1 MNENLVFDDQ
11 SNPPQPGST
20 PGSLKFTF
28 APPGT
33 ATPAEP
39 TPTTPAGKSGTSAA
53 TVEAIVPGK
62 RSQNPLANFSSYT
75 YQISWY
81 MITPDAY
88 ESFILSGRKSITNV
102 AEITPAEAQNAR
114 DSVTSNNA
122 PTRTGGQANGDTG
135 GSGSPPPPSSASS
148 STKRGGTYL
157 IAQSGG
163 INNST
168 TTRAPGFDLDFYI
181 DDLKIKQIIGSKDVG
196 APTNYTDVTFNITEP
211 YGFSLL
217 TKLREAQKA
226 LSAVTG
232 TPNFNSVSDPLRQL
246 YIVGIKF
253 LGYDKNGELI
263 DPSSL
268 TSADGSPIGNS
279 SGIYERF
286 FDIIVKDLKFKI
298 TGKAVTY
305 SVVGQNAAASVA
317 MGTKFGRVTSDVNVT
332 ADTVYNA
339 LLGGSGAEAG
349 GGRGGNM
356 VGLLSKLNYDQE
368 LLVGKGVNIPRKYD
382 VTFVGPTSDFIKNA
396 LLVSNN
402 DLDKRKVPTTSAT
415 NSSQS
420 NEKASQNN
428 PIQSNK
434 RTIKIVTGTTIIQAV
449 NDIVKQSQ
457 YMEQALSAIGQAAVL
472 TPDPDKKE
480 IQDGGNDGG
489 TGDTSSEA
497 SKKPSPINWFNINA
511 EVINLGWD
519 TNQSDYIYKIN
530 YIIQTYETPVV
541 VAASAKVI
549 PYYYGPQKRYE
560 YWYTGK
566 NSEIIG
572 YEQQMDYAYHNVT
585 LQGYGVDSA
594 IPSAAQGGST
604 DVPVTVGLPQDQ
616 PRQGRINGSM
626 ESQNAYMTSLF
637 SPADFAK
644 AKIKILGDPDFLMQ
658 SSPSSINSLYNQFYG
673 TDGFTINPN
682 GGQVFIEINFK
693 EPQDYHNDTGTMSI
707 SNSIYFWKFPADVQ
721 KAIDKRGGGISY
733 MVRIVTSTFN
743 KGKFEQELECSL
755 NTFGSTS
762 PAAGSAADQGRPST
776 NQTDAETARLN
787 RSGIGAATTPS
798 GTSTTNSTGFVPSK
812 AAILGSASALSAPNA
827 TTTVSTR
834 GGPML
839 KQNTT
844 VTNNKGVQEDDAGY
858 DSTAGIY

>member
-1 MNENLVFDDQ
+1 MQDNKLHGVC
-11 SNPPQPGST
+11 SR
-20 PGSLKFTF
+20 
-28 APPGT
+28 GT
-33 ATPAEP
+33 T
-39 TPTTPAGKSGTSAA
+39 
-53 TVEAIVPGK
+53 
-62 RSQNPLANFSSYT
+62 LLF
-75 YQISWY
+75 
-81 MITPDAY
+81 
-88 ESFILSGRKSITNV
+88 
-102 AEITPAEAQNAR
+102 
-114 DSVTSNNA
+114 
-122 PTRTGGQANGDTG
+122 
-135 GSGSPPPPSSASS
+135 
-148 STKRGGTYL
+148 
-157 IAQSGG
+157 
-163 INNST
+163 INNC
-168 TTRAPGFDLDFYI
+168 
-181 DDLKIKQIIGSKDVG
+181 KIINSG
-196 APTNYTDVTFNITEP
+196 
-211 YGFSLL
+211 
-217 TKLREAQKA
+217 LR
-226 LSAVTG
+226 
-232 TPNFNSVSDPLRQL
+232 
-246 YIVGIKF
+246 
-253 LGYDKNGELI
+253 
-263 DPSSL
+263 
-268 TSADGSPIGNS
+268 
-279 SGIYERF
+279 
-286 FDIIVKDLKFKI
+286 
-298 TGKAVTY
+298 
-305 SVVGQNAAASVA
+305 
-317 MGTKFGRVTSDVNVT
+317 
-332 ADTVYNA
+332 
-339 LLGGSGAEAG
+339 
-349 GGRGGNM
+349 
-356 VGLLSKLNYDQE
+356 
-368 LLVGKGVNIPRKYD
+368 GV
-382 VTFVGPTSDFIKNA
+382 
-396 LLVSNN
+396 
-402 DLDKRKVPTTSAT
+402 
-415 NSSQS
+415 
-420 NEKASQNN
+420 
-428 PIQSNK
+428 
-434 RTIKIVTGTTIIQAV
+434 
-449 NDIVKQSQ
+449 
-457 YMEQALSAIGQAAVL
+457 
-472 TPDPDKKE
+472 
-480 IQDGGNDGG
+480 
-489 TGDTSSEA
+489 
-497 SKKPSPINWFNINA
+497 
-511 EVINLGWD
+511 
-519 TNQSDYIYKIN
+519 
-530 YIIQTYETPVV
+530 
-541 VAASAKVI
+541 
-549 PYYYGPQKRYE
+549 
-560 YWYTGK
+560 
-566 NSEIIG
+566 
-572 YEQQMDYAYHNVT
+572 YAYHNVT